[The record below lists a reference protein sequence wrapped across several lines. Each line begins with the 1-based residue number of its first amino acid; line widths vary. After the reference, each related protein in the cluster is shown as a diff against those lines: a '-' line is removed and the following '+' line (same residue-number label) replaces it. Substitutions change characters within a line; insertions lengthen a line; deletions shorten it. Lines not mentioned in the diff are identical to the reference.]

1 MPQSMEDLQWTPVP
15 EVIIIR
21 LRTVSIGQEAS
32 PETTVTAEKSVRVEI
47 VEQNIRENIFD
58 QKLTPS
64 EKEGKKEAGLVA
76 EEQRLGGVVETEVE
90 SSVDEDTNAGDGESS
105 VQTGNSISGESLL
118 VNIEQTV
125 ELSLAVFA

>member
-1 MPQSMEDLQWTPVP
+1 M
-15 EVIIIR
+15 
-21 LRTVSIGQEAS
+21 
-32 PETTVTAEKSVRVEI
+32 
-47 VEQNIRENIFD
+47 EQNIRENIFD